1 MTFEHFFSTN
11 KCESD
16 KGSTHDYIN
25 KWYSPEFTPRKDEK
39 LTIVE
44 IGIYRGDF
52 VKLLTKWFINSRI
65 VGIDPLVEISYNS
78 TSFTTKEELSN
89 NAGIDFIF
97 EDGYSE
103 SVINKFEDNSIDYL
117 IDDGPHT
124 VESQLECISKWYSK
138 IKNGGTMVIEDV
150 QNIDGDKHKFDALA
164 ENMGIKYELVDLRG
178 GANRKFDDVL
188 LIFRK

>member
-1 MTFEHFFSTN
+1 MTFENFFHIN

-16 KGSTHDYIN
+16 KASTHDYVN
-25 KWYSPEFTPRKDEK
+25 KWYCPEFTPRKDEK

-52 VKLLTKWFINSRI
+52 VKLLTKWFAQSRI
-65 VGIDPLVEISYNS
+65 VGIDPLVEISYNGS
-78 TSFTTKEELSN
+78 SFTTKEELSKN
-89 NAGIDFIF
+89 KGIDFIF
-97 EDGYSE
+97 EDGYSD

-138 IKNGGTMVIEDV
+138 IKKGGTMIIEDV

-164 ENMGIKYELVDLRG
+164 QSMGIEYELVDLRG
-178 GANRKFDDVL
+178 GGNRKFDDVL